1 MGPNKE
7 KKMKKI
13 VWLGLSALLIFGLG
27 VAHLDAGQDQVKSDA
42 VVEEGSPEIKELT
55 IRNSG
60 FRSRSTVVIRY
71 REDDKVIIDVIE
83 NGKKLPPEE
92 FARYESI
99 IREVLEIPQIDRL
112 LPEIER
118 AKRRAESQRIS
129 EESKIREMLELR
141 RRMEGMESD
150 AARRYREINELLLME
165 ELNSLTE
172 KIGESSHLSQEE
184 KIAQLKDVLAKI
196 KDLELEKS
204 ENLRRSRLVEFGAT
218 NAARRLIAEIE
229 RSSAIS
235 REEKIREISE
245 ILEHMHD
252 LERGEEERHRDLVE
266 HEAAVA
272 LRKMMS
278 ETAHREDLTDLEKE
292 EELEKLMR
300 EAQDMRLEHNI
311 HMIGIEKFNFD
322 LHKLLKKEGLLP
334 KDKAEFVL
342 KRNAATID
350 GKKLPKEVH
359 DRIMQL
365 CAESIGL
372 EFGKD
377 TKIVLQ
383 LNEDR

>member
-1 MGPNKE
+1 M
-7 KKMKKI
+7 KKM
-13 VWLGLSALLIFGLG
+13 VMLGLCVLIVLGLG
-27 VAHLDAGQDQVKSDA
+27 ITSLDAGQDQEKSDA
-42 VVEEGSPEIKELT
+42 VVEERSPEIKELT

-60 FRSRSTVVIRY
+60 FRSRSAVVIRY
-71 REDDKVIIDVIE
+71 REEDKVIVEVIE

-99 IREVLEIPQIDRL
+99 IREVLEIPQIDQL

-172 KIGESSHLSQEE
+172 KIGESNHLSQEE

-196 KDLELEKS
+196 TDLELEKS
-204 ENLRRSRLVEFGAT
+204 ENMHRSRLMEFGAT

-245 ILEHMHD
+245 VLQHMHEM
-252 LERGEEERHRDLVE
+252 ERGEGDRHRDLIE
-266 HEAAVA
+266 HEAAAA

-278 ETAHREDLTDLEKE
+278 ETARRKDLTDLEKE
-292 EELEKLMR
+292 KELVKLMQ
-300 EAQDMRLEHNI
+300 EARDMKFEASM
-311 HMIGIEKFNFD
+311 HMIGIEKFKFD
-322 LHKLLKKEGLLP
+322 LHKLLEKEGLLP
-334 KDKAEFVL
+334 KGKAEFVL
-342 KRNAATID
+342 KRNAVTID
-350 GKKLPKEVH
+350 GKKLPKEVL

-365 CAESIGL
+365 CAESVGL